1 MMHPLVYYISQST
14 TDENNKALAARPGIS
29 SMERCPSGLRCMIGN
44 HVDGEYRHGGSNPP
58 LSATAEALSEMTEL
72 FSCFSGERDGY
83 PGRGLKGRQ
92 ISFPSASSAIY
103 IFQGPVSIRDFHD
116 FHDGCLSRGQPFSF
130 LRFLYEIFR
139 WRNIKKGI

>member
-1 MMHPLVYYISQST
+1 MHPLVYYISQST

-72 FSCFSGERDGY
+72 FRASPEKGADIPEGE
-83 PGRGLKGRQ
+83 LKARQ
-92 ISFPSASSAIY
+92 ISFSSASSAIY
-103 IFQGPVSIRDFHD
+103 IFQGPVTIRD
-116 FHDGCLSRGQPFSF
+116 FHDGCLSMGQPFSF
-130 LRFLYEIFR
+130 RFFFHEIFR
-139 WRNIKKGI
+139 WQNGKKGI

>member
-72 FSCFSGERDGY
+72 FSCFFGEGADIPEG
-83 PGRGLKGRQ
+83 GLEARQ

-103 IFQGPVSIRDFHD
+103 IFQGPVSIRNFHD
-116 FHDGCLSRGQPFSF
+116 FHDGCLSMGQPFSF

>member
-72 FSCFSGERDGY
+72 FSCFSGERAGY
-83 PGRGLKGRQ
+83 SGRGSGSTADI
-92 ISFPSASSAIY
+92 ISLCLFCCLY
-103 IFQGPVSIRDFHD
+103 
-116 FHDGCLSRGQPFSF
+116 LSRLGDYY
-130 LRFLYEIFR
+130 RFLSWLPVPGAAFFFSPIPL
-139 WRNIKKGI
+139 

>member
-72 FSCFSGERDGY
+72 FSCFSGERGGY
-83 PGRGLKGRQ
+83 PGRGLKARQ

-116 FHDGCLSRGQPFSF
+116 FHDGCLSMGQPFSF

-139 WRNIKKGI
+139 WQNGKKGI

>member
-1 MMHPLVYYISQST
+1 MHPLVYYISQST

-72 FSCFSGERDGY
+72 FSCFSGEGADIPEG
-83 PGRGLKGRQ
+83 GLKARQ
-92 ISFPSASSAIY
+92 ISFPSASAALC
-103 IFQGPVSIRDFHD
+103 IFQGSVTIRDFYH
-116 FHDGCLSRGQPFSF
+116 GCLSLGQPFSF
-130 LRFLYEIFR
+130 RFFFHEIFR
-139 WRNIKKGI
+139 WQNGKKGI

>member
-103 IFQGPVSIRDFHD
+103 IFQGPVTIRD
-116 FHDGCLSRGQPFSF
+116 FHDGCLSMGQPFSF
-130 LRFLYEIFR
+130 RFFFHEIFR
-139 WRNIKKGI
+139 WQNGKKGI

>member
-72 FSCFSGERDGY
+72 FRASSEKEADIPEG
-83 PGRGLKGRQ
+83 GLKARQ

-103 IFQGPVSIRDFHD
+103 IFQGPVTIRDFHD
-116 FHDGCLSRGQPFSF
+116 FHDGCLSKGQPFSF

>member
-58 LSATAEALSEMTEL
+58 LSATVEALSEMAEL
-72 FSCFSGERDGY
+72 FSCFSVEGGGY
-83 PGRGLKGRQ
+83 PGRGKGTERAAD
-92 ISFPSASSAIY
+92 I
-103 IFQGPVSIRDFHD
+103 IFL
-116 FHDGCLSRGQPFSF
+116 CLFCSLYFSG
-130 LRFLYEIFR
+130 L
-139 WRNIKKGI
+139 GDH

>member
-14 TDENNKALAARPGIS
+14 TDENNKALAATPGMS
-29 SMERCPSGLRCMIGN
+29 SLERCPSGLRCMIGN

-83 PGRGLKGRQ
+83 PGMEKGTERVAD
-92 ISFPSASSAIY
+92 II
-103 IFQGPVSIRDFHD
+103 
-116 FHDGCLSRGQPFSF
+116 CLCLCCSLYFSRLGDH
-130 LRFLYEIFR
+130 
-139 WRNIKKGI
+139 

>member
-1 MMHPLVYYISQST
+1 MIHPLVYYISQST

-72 FSCFSGERDGY
+72 FSCFSGERGGY
-83 PGRGLKGRQ
+83 PGRGTESTADI
-92 ISFPSASSAIY
+92 ISLCLFCYLYLS
-103 IFQGPVSIRDFHD
+103 GPGVH
-116 FHDGCLSRGQPFSF
+116 
-130 LRFLYEIFR
+130 
-139 WRNIKKGI
+139 

>member
-72 FSCFSGERDGY
+72 FSCFSGERGGY
-83 PGRGLKGRQ
+83 PGRGTERAADI
-92 ISFPSASSAIY
+92 ISL
-103 IFQGPVSIRDFHD
+103 
-116 FHDGCLSRGQPFSF
+116 CLFC
-130 LRFLYEIFR
+130 FLYLS
-139 WRNIKKGI
+139 GPGVH

>member
-72 FSCFSGERDGY
+72 FSCFFGERVGY
-83 PGRGLKGRQ
+83 PGRGTESTADI
-92 ISFPSASSAIY
+92 ISSASSALC
-103 IFQGPVSIRDFHD
+103 IFQGSVTIRDFHD
-116 FHDGCLSRGQPFSF
+116 FHDGCLSLGQPFSF

>member
-1 MMHPLVYYISQST
+1 MHPLVYYISQST

-72 FSCFSGERDGY
+72 FSCFSGERGGY
-83 PGRGLKGRQ
+83 PGRGAESTADI
-92 ISFPSASSAIY
+92 ISLCLFCYLYLS
-103 IFQGPVSIRDFHD
+103 GPGVH
-116 FHDGCLSRGQPFSF
+116 
-130 LRFLYEIFR
+130 
-139 WRNIKKGI
+139 

>member
-58 LSATAEALSEMTEL
+58 LSATAKALSEMTEL
-72 FSCFSGERDGY
+72 FSCFFGERGGY
-83 PGRGLKGRQ
+83 PGRGTESTADI
-92 ISFPSASSAIY
+92 ISLCLFCYLYLS
-103 IFQGPVSIRDFHD
+103 GPGVH
-116 FHDGCLSRGQPFSF
+116 
-130 LRFLYEIFR
+130 
-139 WRNIKKGI
+139 

>member
-14 TDENNKALAARPGIS
+14 TDENNKALVARPGIS

-72 FSCFSGERDGY
+72 FSCCFSGERGGY
-83 PGRGLKGRQ
+83 PGRGTESTAD
-92 ISFPSASSAIY
+92 I
-103 IFQGPVSIRDFHD
+103 IFLCLFCYLYLSGPGVH
-116 FHDGCLSRGQPFSF
+116 
-130 LRFLYEIFR
+130 
-139 WRNIKKGI
+139 

>member
-72 FSCFSGERDGY
+72 FSWCAQH
-83 PGRGLKGRQ
+83 GRILKGESPKTTRQ
-92 ISFPSASSAIY
+92 RERHS
-103 IFQGPVSIRDFHD
+103 
-116 FHDGCLSRGQPFSF
+116 
-130 LRFLYEIFR
+130 
-139 WRNIKKGI
+139 

>member
-1 MMHPLVYYISQST
+1 MLHPLVYYISQST
-14 TDENNKALAARPGIS
+14 TDENNKALAARSGIS

-72 FSCFSGERDGY
+72 FSCFSGEGADIPEGE
-83 PGRGLKGRQ
+83 RGLKGRQ

-103 IFQGPVSIRDFHD
+103 IFQAR
-116 FHDGCLSRGQPFSF
+116 
-130 LRFLYEIFR
+130 
-139 WRNIKKGI
+139 

>member
-58 LSATAEALSEMTEL
+58 LSATAEALSEMAEL
-72 FSCFSGERDGY
+72 FSCFSGEGADIPEG
-83 PGRGLKGRQ
+83 GLKARQ
-92 ISFPSASSAIY
+92 ISFPFASSAFY
-103 IFQGPVSIRDFHD
+103 IFQGPVTIRDFHD
-116 FHDGCLSRGQPFSF
+116 FHDGCLSMGQPFSF
-130 LRFLYEIFR
+130 RFFFHEIFR
-139 WRNIKKGI
+139 WQNGKKGI

>member
-72 FSCFSGERDGY
+72 FSCFSGEGGGY
-83 PGRGLKGRQ
+83 PGRGTESTADI
-92 ISFPSASSAIY
+92 ISL
-103 IFQGPVSIRDFHD
+103 
-116 FHDGCLSRGQPFSF
+116 CLCCSLYLSGSGDHY
-130 LRFLYEIFR
+130 RFLSWLPVHRTAFFISLFLP
-139 WRNIKKGI
+139 

>member
-72 FSCFSGERDGY
+72 FSCFSREGGGY
-83 PGRGLKGRQ
+83 PGRGTERAADI
-92 ISFPSASSAIY
+92 ISL
-103 IFQGPVSIRDFHD
+103 
-116 FHDGCLSRGQPFSF
+116 CLFC
-130 LRFLYEIFR
+130 FLYLS
-139 WRNIKKGI
+139 GPGVH

>member
-14 TDENNKALAARPGIS
+14 TDEKNKALAARPGIS

-83 PGRGLKGRQ
+83 PGRGG
-92 ISFPSASSAIY
+92 
-103 IFQGPVSIRDFHD
+103 
-116 FHDGCLSRGQPFSF
+116 
-130 LRFLYEIFR
+130 
-139 WRNIKKGI
+139 

>member
-58 LSATAEALSEMTEL
+58 LSATKRKSSVSNGRAFFVSFILYFKIYEA
-72 FSCFSGERDGY
+72 Y
-83 PGRGLKGRQ
+83 N
-92 ISFPSASSAIY
+92 SFI
-103 IFQGPVSIRDFHD
+103 
-116 FHDGCLSRGQPFSF
+116 
-130 LRFLYEIFR
+130 
-139 WRNIKKGI
+139 